1 MLSSPVVPMHQKR
14 PEIFGAMMEALHQH
28 PPGDEQPED
37 IGDQDEQP
45 EDIGDQDDH
54 TDEPRG
60 P

>member
-37 IGDQDEQP
+37 IGDQD
-45 EDIGDQDDH
+45 DH

>member
-1 MLSSPVVPMHQKR
+1 MLSPPVVPMHQKR
-14 PEIFGAMMEALHQH
+14 PDIFGAMMEALHQH

-37 IGDQDEQP
+37 IGDQT
-45 EDIGDQDDH
+45 DH